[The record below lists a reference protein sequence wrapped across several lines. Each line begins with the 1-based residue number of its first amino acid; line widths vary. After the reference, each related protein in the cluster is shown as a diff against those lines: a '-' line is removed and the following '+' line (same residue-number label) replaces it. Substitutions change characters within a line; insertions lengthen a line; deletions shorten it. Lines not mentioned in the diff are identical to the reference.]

1 MKLLEIQTHINKSF
15 SLTQHHMTST
25 KGERYIDHLFSNLKE
40 GQSIQVNNQEKN
52 FTKMGGVIVASDID
66 SYNWIKSQVSETF
79 FNTYVGRL
87 VSVRPRGE
95 RI

>member
-1 MKLLEIQTHINKSF
+1 LKLLEIQTHINKSF

-40 GQSIQVNNQEKN
+40 GQSIQVNNQEKT
-52 FTKMGGVIVASDID
+52 FTKMGGLIVASEID

>member
-1 MKLLEIQTHINKSF
+1 
-15 SLTQHHMTST
+15 MTST

-40 GQSIQVNNQEKN
+40 GQRIQVNNQEKN

-87 VSVRPRGE
+87 VSVRSRGE

>member
-1 MKLLEIQTHINKSF
+1 
-15 SLTQHHMTST
+15 MTS
-25 KGERYIDHLFSNLKE
+25 KERRYIDDIFSNVKE
-40 GQSIQVNNQEKN
+40 GNTIKLDNREKT
-52 FTKMGGVIVASDID
+52 FTKMGGLIVASDID

-87 VSVRPRGE
+87 VFARPRGE

>member
-1 MKLLEIQTHINKSF
+1 
-15 SLTQHHMTST
+15 MTST

>member
-1 MKLLEIQTHINKSF
+1 
-15 SLTQHHMTST
+15 MTS
-25 KGERYIDHLFSNLKE
+25 KERRYIDDIFSNVKE
-40 GQSIQVNNQEKN
+40 GQSIKLENQEKN